1 MEIRPATVDDLSS
14 IETLLHQCGLPIVG
28 VADHLQ
34 DFVVAMEG
42 STICGCG
49 GIEHYGDVALLRSIA
64 VAEHAR
70 DSGLGLHIVSQL
82 VAACRSLQVRSLVLL
97 TTTAEHYFTRQGFVR
112 VARGDVPPLVLASS
126 QFQGACPGSAV
137 SMLRVL

>member
-14 IETLLHQCGLPIVG
+14 IKTLLHQCGLPIVG

-49 GIEHYGDVALLRSIA
+49 GIEHYGDAALLRSIA

-97 TTTAEHYFTRQGFVR
+97 TTTAEHYFSRQGFVR
-112 VARGDVPPLVLASS
+112 VARGDVPPLVLVSS
-126 QFQGACPGSAV
+126 QFQGVCPGSAV